1 MFMKH
6 TKQSFKR
13 ATTALCLAW
22 LPTAS
27 VWATGAPDAGAIQQH
42 MERTVKQPASSVV
55 PAAKSVPA
63 QAPQPGQQVV
73 TVTQFEFVGNT
84 LLSSNALTE
93 LTQGLLNKPL
103 SLAELR
109 GVSEQV
115 QQAYSAA
122 GWMVHVYLPA
132 QEIDGGKVKVQVVEA
147 SLGKL
152 VLTGDAPRVSQ
163 ARLESIVSGQLKPGA
178 PIRTAQLERA
188 LLLLSDT
195 PGVLTTANFMQGQQ
209 AGQTDLVVNVSNKPA
224 VSGSAA
230 VDNMGSKL
238 TGTERLS
245 ATVNVAS
252 PMGWGDLVTISGLKT
267 SGSGFVRSAYSVPL
281 GSDGW
286 RVGVH
291 ASSMN
296 YQTLAP
302 NNFSGKAS
310 TYGLDG
316 SYPILRSPTRSLYLT
331 AAWDQKAFRNDAGE
345 LAVSDYRIQVANVM
359 LSGNAQDAW
368 AGGGINS
375 MTLGLVEGN
384 VSPAPLL
391 ADASTQGQFRK
402 LQLNVS
408 RVQTITSSLSGNVS
422 WQMQRANKS
431 LDGSEKLY
439 LGGAYGV
446 RGYPMSE
453 AAAKEGESLSLEL
466 TQQLPKD
473 VTVSGFYDW
482 GHARNPEATEA
493 SLRQYS
499 IRGYGASLTWQAA
512 NQMQIKATA
521 ARRLGDNPLP
531 GATYSANRLW
541 LSANYSF

>member
-6 TKQSFKR
+6 KKQSFKR
-13 ATTALCLAW
+13 ATTALCLAL
-22 LPTAS
+22 LPTAAA
-27 VWATGAPDAGAIQQH
+27 WATGAPDAGAIQQQ
-42 MERTVKQPASSVV
+42 MDRSVKQPAAPVV
-55 PAAKSVPA
+55 PAAKAAPA
-63 QAPQPGQQVV
+63 QAVQPGQAVL
-73 TVTQFEFVGNT
+73 TVSQFEFVGNT
-84 LLSSNALTE
+84 LLSADVLTE
-93 LTQGLLNKPL
+93 LTRGFLNKPL

-109 GVSEQV
+109 SVSEQV

-147 SLGKL
+147 TLGKL
-152 VLTGDAPRVSQ
+152 VLTGDAPRVEQ
-163 ARLESIVSGQLKPGA
+163 AWLESVVSAQLKPGE

-209 AGQTDLVVNVSNKPA
+209 AGQTDLVVNVTNKPA
-224 VSGSAA
+224 VSGSAG

-238 TGTERLS
+238 TGTERLT

-252 PMGWGDLVTISGLKT
+252 PLGWGDLVTISALKT
-267 SGSGFVRSAYSVPL
+267 LGSGFIRSAYSVPL

-286 RVGVH
+286 RVGAH

-316 SYPILRSPTRSLYLT
+316 SYPILRSPTHSVYLT
-331 AAWDQKAFRNDAGE
+331 AAWDQKAFRNDVAD
-345 LAVSDYRIQVANVM
+345 LAISDYRIQVANVM

-375 MTLGLVEGN
+375 MTLGLTEGN

-408 RVQTITSSLSGNVS
+408 RLQTITSSLSSNLS
-422 WQMQRANKS
+422 WLMQRANKN

-466 TQQLPKD
+466 AQQLPKD

-482 GHARNPEATEA
+482 GHARNPEATEV

-499 IRGYGASLTWQAA
+499 IRGYGASLTWQADS
-512 NQMQIKATA
+512 QTQIKATA
-521 ARRLGDNPLP
+521 ARRVGDNPMP